1 MIRLRRPLLLV
12 LLALCFL
19 TGKTNA
25 AGMSEVYVLQAE
37 GAINPV
43 MASYIVNG
51 ISEAELHQAAGVIIQ
66 LDTPGGLDTSMRDIV
81 QGIVNSTVP
90 VVVYVSPAGAR
101 AASAG
106 VFIAMSAHIAA
117 MAPDTTIGAAH
128 PVSIGS
134 SGEVQEL
141 SPEMNEKV
149 LNDAVSYIK
158 SLAANRNRNVDWAEK
173 AVRESATVTEKEDME
188 LNVVDIVDRD
198 LFDLMTQITGRE
210 VTLLNGESIVLQI
223 EGAPLREIPMS
234 TMQRLLFLI
243 SDSTVAYILLSVG
256 LLGITLELY
265 NPGSIIP
272 GVAGGVCLI
281 LAFYALGTLPVNYAG
296 VALIILAFG
305 LFVAE
310 VFTPS
315 FGLLTAGGV
324 VSLIVGSII
333 LFGGGSSI
341 YQVDTKAIV
350 TVVAIVVISM
360 ILLVRAVVRGQRR
373 RPVSGTESLMG
384 ATAIVR
390 SLLNPEGTVF
400 VEGEIW
406 NAILKGDEQAE
417 IGEKVIIIGID
428 GLKLTVEKQRRR
440 IGA

>member
-25 AGMSEVYVLQAE
+25 ASMSEVYVLQAE

-173 AVRESATVTEKEDME
+173 AVRESVSVTEKEALE
-188 LNVVDIVDRD
+188 LNVVDIVARD

>member
-1 MIRLRRPLLLV
+1 
-12 LLALCFL
+12 
-19 TGKTNA
+19 
-25 AGMSEVYVLQAE
+25 MSEVYVLQAE

-173 AVRESATVTEKEDME
+173 AVRESVSVTEKEALE
-188 LNVVDIVDRD
+188 LNVVDIVARD

>member
-173 AVRESATVTEKEDME
+173 AVRESVSVTEKEALE
-188 LNVVDIVDRD
+188 LNVVDIVARD